1 MPATKSFISL
11 PSKQL
16 CCGCAAC
23 ANACP
28 KGAISMQPDEE
39 GFLYPHVD
47 SASCVNCGLCEK
59 VCPVLHSP
67 VLKAAP
73 AAYAAKINDT
83 DTLAK
88 SSSGG
93 MFSALALPILK
104 QGGVVFG
111 AGFDKEW
118 NVCHQYVETAED
130 LDKLRRSKYVQSDIG
145 TTFRQAKQFLDAD
158 HPVLFTG
165 TPCQIAGL
173 KNYLDKEYE
182 NLLTADII
190 CHGVPSPAVWQK
202 FLKESFPRSTIQ
214 AVNFRDKLIGWNKF
228 YLSFVTNMGY
238 RIHGATKSWT
248 DYLLDFSL
256 FSVLTPLVHYNIF
269 LKSFLKELINR
280 PSCHQ
285 CHFKGI
291 KSRADFTLG
300 DLWGKWPDS
309 ILSKQDKKRG
319 VSVVI
324 AWSNKGKS
332 FLTALNNIHRI
343 PIDLKLVSRFNA
355 AFEFSTQPH
364 PKRAEFFARY
374 QTEPLNKLTS
384 ALLGEKPLPI
394 RILNGLWRKVWRK
407 VHRN

>member
-1 MPATKSFISL
+1 MIHIQNKS
-11 PSKQL
+11 L

-83 DTLAK
+83 DILAK

-104 QGGVVFG
+104 QGGIVFG

-118 NVCHQYVETAED
+118 NVCHQYAETAED

-145 TTFRQAKQFLDAD
+145 KTFQQAKQFLDAGR
-158 HPVLFTG
+158 PVLFTG

-173 KNYLDKEYE
+173 KNYLGKEYE

-190 CHGVPSPAVWQK
+190 CHGAPSPAVWRK
-202 FLKESFPRSTIQ
+202 FLAENFSDAPIT
-214 AVNFRDKLIGWNKF
+214 AVDFRDKTIGWDAS
-228 YLSFVTNMGY
+228 YLSVARQGEKFPSLPGFL
-238 RIHGATKSWT
+238 RPFKKLFLARKGR
-248 DYLLDFSL
+248 LFRSL
-256 FSVLTPLVHYNIF
+256 FRL
-269 LKSFLKELINR
+269 SFSISNLYER
-280 PSCHQ
+280 PSCHD
-285 CHFKGI
+285 CHFKGEN
-291 KSRADFTLG
+291 RAADFTLG
-300 DLWGKWPDS
+300 DLWGVQHICPVFY
-309 ILSKQDKKRG
+309 DKKG
-319 VSVVI
+319 VSVLFV
-324 AWSNKGKS
+324 NTPKGKC
-332 FLTALNNIHRI
+332 FFEQIK
-343 PIDLKLVSRFNA
+343 DLLAYKPVPLQQIVKYNPYYA
-355 AFEFSTQPH
+355 ASVPEH

-374 QTEPLNKLTS
+374 QTEPLNKLIP